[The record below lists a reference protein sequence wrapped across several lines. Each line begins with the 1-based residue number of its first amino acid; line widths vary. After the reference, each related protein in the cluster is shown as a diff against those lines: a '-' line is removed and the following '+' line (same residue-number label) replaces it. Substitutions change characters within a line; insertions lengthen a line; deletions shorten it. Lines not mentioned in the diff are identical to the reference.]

1 MVYSSSA
8 MNGGAYSLDKDILM
22 PSLTKTPFAI
32 FFTDLD

>member
-1 MVYSSSA
+1 